1 MKSSLKKSLFV
12 GLAALGFVAVAGS
25 ANAQTA
31 SAKSY
36 AKVTSNKALTTD
48 ATTRNVNVNGTNA
61 LYTKAGTLKGAKT
74 VATKTTLAAV
84 KDSKQGQKNWRAY
97 RVATT
102 NRGSVYYKVVSFDKT
117 YRGWIYGGKSKSNFA
132 GGIASYDTTSAAS
145 SAPASSATFTLKTP
159 GSDAD
164 NLAYN
169 APAWSQYKVG
179 RATVDGKVVTS
190 TTPFSGAEFTVTA
203 AKTTTREGDLWYQV
217 SAAPASS
224 ASTSASTSSAASS
237 ASASAAAQSTAAQL
251 NGKWVKASALQATS
265 ASSSAGSSAATPVA
279 DNAVRITFVDPQG
292 NTIKSLDYV
301 KANAKK
307 GDTLGALT
315 GANGVYSWTFNNDAT
330 TKADLQTKINDAL
343 SGTGYGYTITD
354 ANQAILA
361 QAKTGAE
368 VKVALA
374 KGDTVYQTL
383 SPYSHDTNATSSAT
397 LGNKLGSNETGFAN
411 NSAVLKELGKLP
423 VPEITANSASADD
436 KVSTV
441 AAQTVDLTGAT
452 DGKTSSTSAVAGFNK
467 YVNAANTDGSAVTK
481 ADKAARVNN
490 INNALKAEAAKYF
503 IAPTSV
509 NPSSL
514 FSGSRGATFSSTD
527 VMNYLNANASFKTLK
542 SPVYPQFN
550 DGGYV
555 TGWYQYSF
563 TAVSANGGTFGSS
576 PAQVVYN
583 FDSTKPATVG
593 TFPAPT
599 TTTPNVTPFG

>member
-117 YRGWIYGGKSKSNFA
+117 YRGWIYGGKSTSKFA

-237 ASASAAAQSTAAQL
+237 ASASAAAQSAAAQL

-265 ASSSAGSSAATPVA
+265 ASSSAGSSAATPIA

-307 GDTLGALT
+307 DDTLGTLT
-315 GANGVYSWTFNNDAT
+315 ATNGVYSWTLDETLKN
-330 TKADLQTKINDAL
+330 DLQNKITDAL
-343 SGTGYGYTITD
+343 QGTGYGFTV
-354 ANQAILA
+354 ANNVSLLG
-361 QAKTGAE
+361 QAKTGSE
-368 VKVALA
+368 IKVPLT
-374 KGDTVYQTL
+374 KGNVVYQQL
-383 SPYSHDTNATSSAT
+383 KPVAYSNSSNPSSAT
-397 LGNKLGSNETGFAN
+397 PLN
-411 NSAVLKELGKLP
+411 
-423 VPEITANSASADD
+423 ANSAATTPTPD
-436 KVSTV
+436 KKALSN
-441 AAQTVDLTGAT
+441 AYFGGIVDMNDNGAT
-452 DGKTSSTSAVAGFNK
+452 DTAKIFNLADVDAKTGAAGSTAITGLKAKVTAYVAG
-467 YVNAANTDGSAVTK
+467 DSTK
-481 ADKAARVNN
+481 LTALNDKIAS
-490 INNALKAEAAKYF
+490 EAAALYV
-503 IAPTSV
+503 APS
-509 NPSSL
+509 NLGAADL
-514 FSGSRGATFSSTD
+514 FSGSNNASYTGTD
-527 VMNYLNANASFKTLK
+527 VMNYLAKHSTLSTLK
-542 SPVYPQFN
+542 SPVFPVF
-550 DGGYV
+550 DAAGDV
-555 TGWYQYSF
+555 TAWGQYTF
-563 TAVSANGGTFGSS
+563 TARQALGGTFGNGATSVYYS
-576 PAQVVYN
+576 YPA
-583 FDSTKPATVG
+583 STTTGV
-593 TFPAPT
+593 TFPTNST
-599 TTTPNVTPFG
+599 TGYTPFGG

>member
-48 ATTRNVNVNGTNA
+48 ATTRNVNVSGTNA

-237 ASASAAAQSTAAQL
+237 ASASAAAQSAAAQL

-315 GANGVYSWTFNNDAT
+315 GAKGVYSWTFNNDAT

-343 SGTGYGYTITD
+343 SGTGYGYTITL

-383 SPYSHDTNATSSAT
+383 SPYSYDTNATSRAT
-397 LGNKLGSNETGFAN
+397 LGNKLSSNETGFAN
-411 NSAVLKELGKLP
+411 NSAVLKELSALP
-423 VPEITANSASADD
+423 VPEITANSATGVH
-436 KVSTV
+436 KV
-441 AAQTVDLTGAT
+441 AAQNVNLKGAT
-452 DGKTSSTSAVAGFNK
+452 DGKTSSTSAVRGFNT
-467 YVNAANTDGSAVTK
+467 YVNPTTATK
-481 ADKAARVNN
+481 ADIAARVNN
-490 INNALKAEAAKYF
+490 INNALKAEAARYF

-563 TAVSANGGTFGSS
+563 TAVSATGGTFGSS

-583 FDSTKPATVG
+583 FDSTKPATV
-593 TFPAPT
+593 TFPTPT